1 LDRARRNA
9 TLAADAS
16 PSNAAF
22 ARIERSPM
30 KFALHFSNSN
40 FPDGAGAKRL
50 AQAAE
55 AAGFESLVVIE
66 HVVWPTQ
73 YESRYP
79 YAPSGRLPGTP
90 ATKLPDPLIW
100 MSFALAVTTRLKC
113 MTGILI
119 LPQRNPVV
127 LAKELATID
136 DMSGGRLELGIGVG
150 WLKEEFDALGVPWEK
165 RGARTDE
172 YIEAMRALWDADDA
186 SYDGRF
192 VNFKG
197 MSSNPKPARGR
208 VPIHIGGH
216 SEAAARRA
224 AKYGDGFFPAT
235 GAQVDIRPVIAR
247 MQQMA
252 AENGR
257 DPRAIEIT
265 SGCPGA
271 IPGSGGD
278 PLKAVAEAAAN
289 GVGRVV
295 LPVTAFMAGAPTGSG
310 QHANTFGGLDAGGLE
325 ERLMQFGEKVIR
337 QVS

>member
-1 LDRARRNA
+1 
-9 TLAADAS
+9 
-16 PSNAAF
+16 
-22 ARIERSPM
+22 M

-40 FPDGAGAKRL
+40 FSDAAGAKRL

-55 AAGFESLVVIE
+55 AAGFDSLVVIE
-66 HVVWPTQ
+66 HVVWPTH

-79 YAPSGRLPGTP
+79 YSPTGRLPGDP
-90 ATKLPDPLIW
+90 STKLPDPLIW
-100 MSFALAVTTRLKC
+100 MAFALAATSRLKC

-127 LAKELATID
+127 LAKELATLD
-136 DMSGGRLELGIGVG
+136 HMSGGRLELGVGVG
-150 WLKEEFDALGVPWEK
+150 WLKEEFEALGVPWEK

-172 YIEAMRALWDADDA
+172 YIEAMRQLWAQDDA
-186 SYDGRF
+186 SYDGKF

-197 MSSNPKPARGR
+197 MSCNPKPVQGR

-235 GAQVDIRPVIAR
+235 GSQVDIKPVIEH
-247 MQQMA
+247 MHKLA

-257 DPRAIEIT
+257 DPHAIEIT
-265 SGCPGA
+265 TGCPGA
-271 IPGSGGD
+271 IPGSGMD
-278 PLKAVAEAAAN
+278 PLKAVAEAAAK

-295 LPVTAFMAGAPTGSG
+295 LPVTAFMTGGPSGAT
-310 QHANTFGGLDAGGLE
+310 QHANTFGGLDASGLE
-325 ERLMQFGEKVIR
+325 QRLQEFGEKVIR
-337 QVS
+337 KV